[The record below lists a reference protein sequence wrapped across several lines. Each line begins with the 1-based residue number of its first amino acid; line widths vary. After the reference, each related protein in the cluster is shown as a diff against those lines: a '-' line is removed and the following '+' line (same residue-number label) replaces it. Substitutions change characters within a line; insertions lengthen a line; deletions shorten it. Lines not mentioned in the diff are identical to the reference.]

1 MGEGRTRQFWFN
13 SYVSEILTS
22 ICLEFEK
29 NLLAQKH
36 AFLAGRLACR
46 ESTRCC
52 VASASFPG
60 WGVLCL
66 YLCQFPL
73 WNTASVSAAGT
84 EGYTQLSLAETRTAN
99 TPWWL
104 VWCHGSDLRLAFP
117 TCLPP
122 PQGSGSVSVWG
133 AELPRECTQEPLIST
148 HMPTNSLTTK
158 AKSRVSYTRSSS
170 GKLTIKT
177 RTTDS

>member
-84 EGYTQLSLAETRTAN
+84 EGYTQLSLAETCTAN

-133 AELPRECTQEPLIST
+133 QNYQESVPKNCLSLPTCP
-148 HMPTNSLTTK
+148 PTLWPPRQ
-158 AKSRVSYTRSSS
+158 RVGSPTPGRQVASWQ
-170 GKLTIKT
+170 
-177 RTTDS
+177 